1 MDSTTEESSTKVR
14 FNLWS
19 ALIVGAALLSVTLL
33 VSFTG
38 DANTFWPLYIIPIIL
53 GAVLFNIVGAL
64 LTAAGCIAAVGMVSP
79 AGTFAGTTGAQL
91 ALGLGAFAV
100 SGIFVGFRTARSIK
114 HEHALEKASYRDEQ
128 TGLYKPE
135 YFRQRLIE
143 EIRRA
148 TRHDVE
154 VGLLVVR
161 VDGLAAFRNT
171 FGAYKTGLL
180 MEHLAD
186 ILRITVRDTDI
197 VGRYGSE
204 SFGVLL
210 PFASPAE
217 AMLVSDRVRS
227 AACEA
232 EFEGDVLQPSTH
244 CPVSVA
250 SVSFPAEASS
260 LESVVA
266 LVADRLVD
274 TAPDHEFST
283 RKPGLRLGEAHS

>member
-1 MDSTTEESSTKVR
+1 MDSTTNESSARVR

-19 ALIVGAALLSVTLL
+19 VLVVGAALLSVTLL

-38 DANTFWPLYIIPIIL
+38 DVGTYWPLYIIPIVL
-53 GAVLFNIVGAL
+53 GATFFNVAGAVLSAVA
-64 LTAAGCIAAVGMVSP
+64 CVAAVLAVVPSGVLDN
-79 AGTFAGTTGAQL
+79 GFGVQL
-91 ALGLGAFAV
+91 ALGLGAFAAV
-100 SGIFVGFRTARSIK
+100 GIFVGVRTARSIK
-114 HEHALEKASYRDEQ
+114 HEHALAKASYRDEE

-143 EIRRA
+143 ETRRA

-161 VDGLAAFRNT
+161 VDGLAAFRST

-180 MEHLAD
+180 LEHLAD

-197 VGRYGSE
+197 VGRYGPE
-204 SFGVLL
+204 AFGVLL

-217 AMLVSDRVRS
+217 AMLVSDRVRR

-250 SVSFPAEASS
+250 SVSFPTEASS
-260 LESVVA
+260 LESFVA
-266 LVADRLVD
+266 LAADRLGD
-274 TAPDHEFST
+274 TAPDHGIPTRST
-283 RKPGLRLGEAHS
+283 TLRLKEAHS